1 MNSLKILVLALFAV
15 MLLLPLLITRVVYS
29 QTGTEAPSGFDNLTN
44 DFEDQPSFDADRQSF
59 ENQDKIADG
68 LGPVY
73 NAQSCAECHQN
84 PVTGGISQI
93 TELRAGR
100 NDANGH
106 FIEAPG
112 GSLIQSRAINPKI
125 QERTPDTGQLVF
137 GAIRNGSTQNV
148 VTNDEGSSQFVLNVN
163 SNLDASWAPDGTKIL
178 FSLGHS
184 IRMMNPDG
192 TNTTTVITVQGF
204 PYYPVWQPLPGGGNG
219 KIALTIYDSTY
230 SNSNIY
236 TMDANG
242 NNLIQ
247 ITNNVHNSD
256 HLAWSP
262 DGTKIAFQSDLGE
275 YRNIYVVNADGSNQT
290 NLTHNDGTDVTPAW
304 SPDGTKIVFA
314 SLRANAN
321 ISQLF
326 VMNANGTNPVQL
338 TNNSLYHQYPTWSP
352 DGAKIAFD
360 GISPDNHRD
369 IYVMDSDGTH
379 ETKIT
384 NSATG
389 VSVAPSWSPILPS
402 NVRTFRTSL
411 NTLGDGFVEAI
422 DDSTII
428 NFAVTQPAQDPNI
441 HGQYIMVPLLEAAGV
456 TRVGRFGWKD
466 SLASLLSFSATAY
479 QAEIGITSP
488 LRMNEQTSLGRPVAA
503 FDTVAEPEDPG
514 GPQGFGADVEAFT
527 RFMRASKAP
536 PRDREL
542 VPDDASDPGSQL
554 FGVNPNN
561 STQRGLGCVICHVRD
576 VTTAPAGTSFNG
588 GTFTVPAAL
597 GGKTIHP
604 FSDFLLHDVVT
615 GDGIVETNGDATK
628 NKLRTA
634 PLWGVRTRDRLMHDG
649 GGSSSPPTNN
659 GVSSLTLNEAILRHA
674 GEAANAINS
683 YRALSPVQKSQLIRF
698 LKSL

>member
-1 MNSLKILVLALFAV
+1 MKSLKILVLNLFAV
-15 MLLLPLLITRVVYS
+15 MLLLPLVITRIVYS
-29 QTGTEAPSGFDNLTN
+29 QTGNEAPSGFDNLTN
-44 DFEDQPSFDADRQSF
+44 DFEDQPSFDADRLAF

-84 PVTGGISQI
+84 PVTGGISQL

-100 NDANGH
+100 NDASGH

-137 GAIRNGSTQNV
+137 GANLNNSSPCAVMNDDGSGLTA
-148 VTNDEGSSQFVLNVN
+148 VLPNCN
-163 SNLDASWAPDGTKIL
+163 WDTTWSPDGQKLL
-178 FSLGHS
+178 FSFGHS
-184 IRMMNPDG
+184 IFTANPDG
-192 TNTTTVITVQGF
+192 SNQTAILTVAGF
-204 PYYPVWQPLPGGGNG
+204 PFYPMWQRLSGGGNG
-219 KIALTIYDSTY
+219 KIVFVIFPDASFSNNNFYTMNPDGSALTQLPFGGEHPSLSPDGTKISFNWGSAAGDVDIFVADIDGSNKRNLSNNPALDMESTWSPDSSKIAFV
-230 SNSNIY
+230 SNRSGSLQIF
-236 TMDANG
+236 TMDALVGTVALQLTTSAQNH
-242 NNLIQ
+242 Q
-247 ITNNVHNSD
+247 YP
-256 HLAWSP
+256 AWSP
-262 DGTKIAFQSDLGE
+262 DGTKIAF
-275 YRNIYVVNADGSNQT
+275 DG
-290 NLTHNDGTDVTPAW
+290 
-304 SPDGTKIVFA
+304 
-314 SLRANAN
+314 
-321 ISQLF
+321 
-326 VMNANGTNPVQL
+326 
-338 TNNSLYHQYPTWSP
+338 
-352 DGAKIAFD
+352 DGA
-360 GISPDNHRD
+360 GVRQ

-384 NSATG
+384 NASGPSGAR
-389 VSVAPSWSPILPS
+389 APRWSPNPPTP
-402 NVRTFRTSL
+402 VRTFRTSL

-422 DDSTII
+422 DDSTLIGY
-428 NFAVTQPAQDPNI
+428 AAAQPSQDSNI

-466 SLASLLSFSATAY
+466 SLASLLSFSAAAY

-488 LRMNEQTSLGRPVAA
+488 LRMSEQTSLGRPVAA

-514 GPQGFGADVEAFT
+514 GPQGFGADVESFT

-561 STQRGLGCVICHVRD
+561 PSQRGLGCVICHVRD
-576 VTTAPAGTSFNG
+576 VTTAPAGTVFNG

-604 FSDFLLHDVVT
+604 FSDFLLHDVGT

-649 GGSSSPPTNN
+649 GGSSSAPTNN

-674 GEAANAINS
+674 GEASNVITN